1 MTQCNACSLMRAG
14 SRLHYRQFQ
23 QRLRN
28 GLFFAPSTHY
38 LYSFVSALSFTP
50 WECAIVNLSL
60 SVFCTWFWGLLLFL
74 VQRFGSDSKA
84 YMPSAYV
91 RGSVDTFKAEA
102 TDIVS
107 RSANHGVMAH
117 KDLKTESLMQL
128 PAKTT
133 KLGMTGD
140 IATINDIH
148 SAYIHGSIPTAKGES
163 DDIMALNFPDEV
175 LHLRL
180 ILWVCTVF
188 GRRKF
193 YM

>member
-1 MTQCNACSLMRAG
+1 MNMN
-14 SRLHYRQFQ
+14 F
-23 QRLRN
+23 
-28 GLFFAPSTHY
+28 PD
-38 LYSFVSALSFTP
+38 
-50 WECAIVNLSL
+50 E
-60 SVFCTWFWGLLLFL
+60 
-74 VQRFGSDSKA
+74 RFGSDSKA

-117 KDLKTESLMQL
+117 KDLKTESLMSL

-163 DDIMALNFPDEV
+163 DDIMALNFPDERNGADSKAYQPSAYV
-175 LHLRL
+175 RGSVDTSKAEATDITAKGANHGVMAHKDSKTESLMQKQSSLAAL
-180 ILWVCTVF
+180 KSLPV
-188 GRRKF
+188 GKAAGPAL
-193 YM
+193 